1 MTDWYYSTKKF
12 ADVCNSNPTV
22 EYANEI
28 LAWVKATYPSL
39 DWSKYDKDKNGYVD
53 SLVILNLG
61 VNNSD
66 WIPTISYSGAINYRH
81 TYFGDYAG
89 TPTSPL
95 ANVFTTVGYHYFKDN
110 ASTLIHEFAHGFGI
124 IDYYDVSYSG
134 IDAVGKFDMQSAN
147 AGDWNAYSKTAVG
160 WTDPTVV
167 SGLESGKSVE
177 IKIGSSALTDDVI
190 IIPAKGK
197 TYDGPFSEYI
207 MIDLFTDDGVN
218 KFDASK
224 NGFELADTAGVRIS
238 HVNATMEKRT
248 LTVDSKEYTIG
259 TIHFANNYRADVRG
273 RYNIEV
279 IQAGGAN
286 TFTVPQSNDTMLSK
300 DDLFYA
306 GDSFDVAEYDEFFY
320 NGLMDDDSEF
330 GYVVEIVSIEK
341 DASGNAVATIRVT
354 AK

>member
-1 MTDWYYSTKKF
+1 MNTLVIPVIWADQTNMANDETLALLRDRIGRIVDKNGNVVDYSNLSDEAFSLSEYYDIASYGKLKITSFMTDWYYSTKKF
-12 ADVCNSNPTV
+12 ADVCNSNPNV

-61 VNNSD
+61 VNDSD

-167 SGLESGKSVE
+167 SGLDGGKSVE

-197 TYDGPFSEYI
+197 T
-207 MIDLFTDDGVN
+207 
-218 KFDASK
+218 
-224 NGFELADTAGVRIS
+224 
-238 HVNATMEKRT
+238 
-248 LTVDSKEYTIG
+248 
-259 TIHFANNYRADVRG
+259 
-273 RYNIEV
+273 
-279 IQAGGAN
+279 
-286 TFTVPQSNDTMLSK
+286 
-300 DDLFYA
+300 
-306 GDSFDVAEYDEFFY
+306 
-320 NGLMDDDSEF
+320 
-330 GYVVEIVSIEK
+330 
-341 DASGNAVATIRVT
+341 
-354 AK
+354 